1 MEKRAVQVIRR
12 EREMLGQEEEASC
25 EGGQAGAAEQR
36 QGLGSASHLT
46 QKALCLQEGSLDAA
60 CQLCPLL
67 APLSMTQHHL

>member
-1 MEKRAVQVIRR
+1 MR
-12 EREMLGQEEEASC
+12 EVKQGQLDKL
-25 EGGQAGAAEQR
+25 

-67 APLSMTQHHL
+67 APLPMTQHHL